1 MSHSNGKRDLLERA
15 IAGVVNQVRSG
26 RLPVFFRTL
35 GLPLTEWQQVR
46 KLCDPASADRE
57 NASADGDG
65 DGIPPT
71 FHGLVAL
78 LTAHGIATADAART
92 RWLAHAIA
100 AACHG
105 ERHLW
110 QDLGVDRREDVSRL
124 LEIYFRPLFLRNTQN
139 LKWKRF
145 LFAEL
150 GKAQGKPD
158 LRPPGCGECDH
169 LSICFPPSA
178 TGEAKT

>member
-1 MSHSNGKRDLLERA
+1 MPDSDGKPDLLGRA
-15 IAGVVNQVRSG
+15 IIGVVNQVQDG

-35 GLPLTEWQQVR
+35 GLPLTEWRQVR
-46 KLCDPASADRE
+46 KLCDPASADWE
-57 NASADGDG
+57 SVSAAGDSA
-65 DGIPPT
+65 PPT

-78 LTAHGIATADAART
+78 LTAHGVATTDAART
-92 RWLAHAIA
+92 GWLAHAIA

-110 QDLGVDRREDVSRL
+110 QDLGMAGREDVSHL
-124 LEIYFRPLFLRNTQN
+124 LETCFRPLFLRNTQN

-158 LRPPGCGECDH
+158 LRPPGCSECDH
-169 LSICFPPSA
+169 LPICFPPSA
-178 TGEAKT
+178 TGGAKT

>member
-1 MSHSNGKRDLLERA
+1 MPDNDGKHGLSVQA
-15 IAGVVNQVRSG
+15 IAGVVNQVRDG

-35 GLPLTEWQQVR
+35 GLPLTEWRQMR
-46 KLCDPASADRE
+46 KLCEPASADWE

-65 DGIPPT
+65 VPPT

-78 LTAHGIATADAART
+78 LTAHGVATADAART

-110 QDLGVDRREDVSRL
+110 QDLGATGREDVSRL
-124 LEIYFRPLFLRNTQN
+124 LETCFRPLFLRNTQD

-150 GKAQGKPD
+150 GKTQGNPD

-169 LSICFPPSA
+169 LPICFPPSA